1 MTERNHDAREQG
13 AGATAPRDHTA
24 PGRLS
29 RRAFV
34 ARAAALGLSGAAV
47 SAFLAACGGSA
58 TATTAAGGAA
68 TTAPTTAAG
77 GAATT
82 APTTAATTAATK
94 AATPATG
101 GAASP
106 VSSPTSAAAASPTSA
121 AAASPAGSPSAT
133 KYDINVAPAVTNAD
147 AAKKYSGQKIT
158 YYGDAVHPGDQLDKV
173 VADAF
178 TKATGIQVNVV
189 PKPQSSTENYAT
201 YQRFF
206 QAQSPDLDVMMLDVI
221 WPSSFAP
228 HLIDVSSK
236 LGDLAKGIYPS
247 AVQNDTVDGKLIA
260 LPWFGDFG
268 ILYYRTDL
276 MQKYGLS
283 SPPATWDELETMAKK
298 IADGEKAGNSSFS
311 GFVFQGNAYEGL
323 TCDALEWSAS
333 TGGGTWV
340 DQNKKV
346 TIDND
351 QFAAILKKAQ
361 GWIGTIAPK
370 GVTTYQEADT
380 ANAFVAGNAAFARN
394 WPYMYALAQ
403 DPKAPV
409 NGKFDVAALPASSGQ
424 KHVGTLGGWQLG
436 VSKYSKAQDAAIEF
450 VRYIGGP
457 DVVKW
462 RAIVGTYVPLYTAV
476 AEDPDVIKNQPYL
489 KNLADVERVVRPS
502 NALGANYNE
511 GSTAIFQ
518 GINQVLTGADPK
530 SQLSQISQRLQRL
543 LS

>member
-1 MTERNHDAREQG
+1 MTDLNHDARERR
-13 AGATAPRDHTA
+13 AAAAPTGGRGA

-29 RRAFV
+29 RREFV
-34 ARAAALGLSGAAV
+34 ARAAALGLSGAAI

-58 TATTAAGGAA
+58 TATSGPAAATSGASNATAAAP
-68 TTAPTTAAG
+68 TTAPTK
-77 GAATT
+77 
-82 APTTAATTAATK
+82 AATTAA
-94 AATPATG
+94 G

-106 VSSPTSAAAASPTSA
+106 VSSPTSAAAASPA
-121 AAASPAGSPSAT
+121 GAASPAVIGSPTGSPSAG
-133 KYDINVAPAVTNAD
+133 KFDINVAPTVMNAD
-147 AAKKYSGQKIT
+147 AAKKFSGQKIT

-189 PKPQSSTENYAT
+189 PKPQSSTENFAT

-228 HLIDVSSK
+228 HLLDVSSK

-268 ILYYRTDL
+268 VLYYRTDL
-276 MQKYGLS
+276 MQKYGIS
-283 SPPATWDELETMAKK
+283 SPPATWDDLESMAKK
-298 IADGEKAGNSSFS
+298 IMDGEKGSNSSFS

-361 GWIGTIAPK
+361 GWVGTIAPK

-409 NGKFDVAALPASSGQ
+409 NGKFDVSALPASSGQ
-424 KHVGTLGGWQLG
+424 KHVGCLGGWQLG
-436 VSKYSKAQDAAIEF
+436 VSKYSKAQDAAVEF
-450 VRYIGGP
+450 VRYIGSP
-457 DVVKW
+457 EVVKW

-518 GINQVLTGADPK
+518 GISQVLTGADPK